1 MPPTV
6 IALQHIFTT
15 PALNEKVFILLEATI
30 CQDKKKTG
38 RKGIDLWHMFVLAAV
53 RHATATNWDKLHHM
67 ANYDR
72 FVREI
77 VGVHA
82 TKFGIEEIEFEYQ
95 NILDN
100 VSLITDELL
109 YKINELV
116 VEAGHQLIK
125 KKKANSLNCV

>member
-1 MPPTV
+1 M
-6 IALQHIFTT
+6 
-15 PALNEKVFILLEATI
+15 
-30 CQDKKKTG
+30 
-38 RKGIDLWHMFVLAAV
+38 DLWHMFVLAAV